1 VRKRGKLLFPAR
13 HKVRHRTETKTC
25 FWNCPPEAT
34 NNARPQR
41 RARGGQPVTY
51 RYSHAGLRIALTTL
65 LFGSALLLVPL
76 APAEAAPHD
85 RAPPAAALAKTT
97 KVAEADPATTSS
109 LAKSASDE
117 EPACNRPRR
126 RLWVEGEGWI
136 VRRVSA
142 CH

>member
-1 VRKRGKLLFPAR
+1 ML
-13 HKVRHRTETKTC
+13 
-25 FWNCPPEAT
+25 
-34 NNARPQR
+34 
-41 RARGGQPVTY
+41 Y
-51 RYSHAGLRIALTTL
+51 RYSDAGLRIALTTL

-76 APAEAAPHD
+76 APAEAAPQE
-85 RAPPAAALAKTT
+85 RGRPAPTAAAKTT

-109 LAKSASDE
+109 LGKAITDE

-126 RLWVEGEGWI
+126 RLWVEGEGWV